1 MFERQLIKYI
11 WAAPYTAIG
20 LAFGAVTLLFGAS
33 VRLHG
38 GVFEFGG
45 GHVGRLASRLPVR
58 LRFSAIT
65 FGHVVLGIDEAKLAA
80 VRTHERVHVRQYAFV
95 YPGVSF
101 VKPRAVSAPSPS
113 VSRQLF

>member
-1 MFERQLIKYI
+1 MFLLHLIKYF
-11 WAAPYTAIG
+11 WATPYTAIG
-20 LAFGAVTLLFGAS
+20 LAFGAITLLFGAS
-33 VRLHG
+33 VRVHRG
-38 GVFEFGG
+38 AFEFGG
-45 GHVGRLASRLPVR
+45 GRVGQLASRLPAP

-65 FGHVVLGIDEAKLAA
+65 FGHVVLGIEATLAA

-113 VSRQLF
+113 ISRQLF

>member
-38 GVFEFGG
+38 GVFEFRGWTRRAIG
-45 GHVGRLASRLPVR
+45 VAAPGATSLLGDQLWSRGAR
-58 LRFSAIT
+58 YR
-65 FGHVVLGIDEAKLAA
+65 
-80 VRTHERVHVRQYAFV
+80 
-95 YPGVSF
+95 
-101 VKPRAVSAPSPS
+101 
-113 VSRQLF
+113 